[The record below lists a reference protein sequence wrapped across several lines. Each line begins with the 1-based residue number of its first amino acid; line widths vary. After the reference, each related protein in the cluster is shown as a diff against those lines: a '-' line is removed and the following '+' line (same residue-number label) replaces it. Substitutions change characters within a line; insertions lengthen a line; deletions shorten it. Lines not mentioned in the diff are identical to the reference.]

1 MCCPLCG
8 EPLTILAYPNTLSTP
23 QVAADYSIEQG
34 HLGSGRLSAQPQDPV
49 LQHVKRTTDSVL
61 GQRLSSCLAC
71 SPSRQLA
78 MPGGMPASA
87 SQADKGA
94 AAYAAAASLP
104 GLRLLTLWSSQ
115 SQSWLDACHFYQAGS
130 TDHHP
135 TCRWPRAQDFEN
147 ESSFNVLG
155 VSGPMMTKYLC
166 LIFWREV
173 SVRCLTIAS

>member
-8 EPLTILAYPNTLSTP
+8 ETLTILVYPNTLSTP

-34 HLGSGRLSAQPQDPV
+34 HPGSERLSAQPQDPV

-61 GQRLSSCLAC
+61 GQRLSICLEC

-94 AAYAAAASLP
+94 AACAAAASLP
-104 GLRLLTLWSSQ
+104 GPRLLTLWSSQ
-115 SQSWLDACHFYQAGS
+115 RQSWLDVIPLFQAGS

-135 TCRWPRAQDFEN
+135 TSRRPRAQGFEN

-155 VSGPMMTKYLC
+155 VSGPMKTKAKFDL
-166 LIFWREV
+166 FSREV
-173 SVRCLTIAS
+173 TVACRTIAS